1 MFPNKI
7 IKGALLMK
15 NIFKHKRTHK
25 DQVKANEQSD
35 ADQRHDNLKNSALME
50 YYMMGGY

>member
-1 MFPNKI
+1 
-7 IKGALLMK
+7 MK

>member
-1 MFPNKI
+1 
-7 IKGALLMK
+7 MK

-25 DQVKANEQSD
+25 DQIKASEQND
-35 ADQRHDNLKNSALME
+35 ADQRHDKLKNSALMD